1 MKIDNKE
8 SKQRFSLYTYE
19 STLDKAADFA
29 KKQNCSPS
37 EFIAE
42 AIDFYTGFLSNQ
54 NDTVF
59 LPNAVEDAMKRVL
72 DPITR
77 RQGSLLFKVALELC
91 MLMNVVAA
99 REKIDSTT
107 LDRVRGVCAQ
117 EVKKINGI
125 ISLEDAARWQE

>member
-8 SKQRFSLYTYE
+8 SKQRFSLYTYK
-19 STLDKAADFA
+19 STLDKASDFA
-29 KKQNCSPS
+29 NKRNCSPS

>member
-1 MKIDNKE
+1 MKIENKE
-8 SKQRFSLYTYE
+8 TKQRFSLYTYK
-19 STLDKAADFA
+19 STLDKAEDFA
-29 KKQNCSPS
+29 KKRNCSPS

-77 RQGSLLFKVALELC
+77 RQSSLLFKVALELC

-99 REKIDSTT
+99 REKIDSTS
-107 LDRVRGVCAQ
+107 LDRVRGACVN